1 MMYDAGPRPEP
12 WMMLAVMAA
21 TDELCH
27 ELGHGKVNSVC
38 RNLPSIL
45 HTIYNTVH
53 KHSGEYHYTNLK
65 KNTLP
70 QTTTTQQHPYC
81 LNTTNVRI

>member
-53 KHSGEYHYTNLK
+53 KHSGEYHYTNFK
-65 KNTLP
+65 KHFTSNDNNS
-70 QTTTTQQHPYC
+70 TTSILFEH
-81 LNTTNVRI
+81 N